1 MREIQ
6 TVRCDNNVVKDHSTR
21 PHPGPFLFMS
31 MGVGATAIMVALCFV
46 VLGLVALPI
55 AKFFLL
61 AAILLGIGIAVIFR
75 IIAKKP
81 LLPER
86 FFRN

>member
-1 MREIQ
+1 
-6 TVRCDNNVVKDHSTR
+6 
-21 PHPGPFLFMS
+21 MS

>member
-1 MREIQ
+1 
-6 TVRCDNNVVKDHSTR
+6 
-21 PHPGPFLFMS
+21 

-75 IIAKKP
+75 IMAKKP

>member
-1 MREIQ
+1 
-6 TVRCDNNVVKDHSTR
+6 
-21 PHPGPFLFMS
+21 
-31 MGVGATAIMVALCFV
+31 MVALCFV

-75 IIAKKP
+75 IMAKKP